1 MANKYPNIRSEK
13 ASDILDSLRRK
24 GLRLYTCEKEEIILL
39 GMRNVIHHNAYA
51 TEKQIL
57 DAEPIL
63 NAIHLIPAGYYNQAN
78 NEWPVTDE
86 GDLVCKDRHYLI
98 EKERLTEMGWNINW
112 ISHMAEKN
120 WVNLNSF
127 IPAYLLALKR
137 AGVKTLTIDVDHN
150 QICPLS
156 EE

>member
-1 MANKYPNIRSEK
+1 MANKYPNISSKK
-13 ASDILDSLRRK
+13 AADILDSLRRK
-24 GLRLYTCEKEEIILL
+24 GLRLYTCEKEEITLL
-39 GMRNVIHHNAYA
+39 GMRNVIHHNAFA

-63 NAIHLIPAGYYNQAN
+63 NAIHLIPAGYYNEAN
-78 NEWPVTDE
+78 NEWTVTDE

-127 IPAYLLALKR
+127 TPAYLLALKR

-150 QICPLS
+150 QICPFS

>member
-1 MANKYPNIRSEK
+1 MKQKYPNIQSKE
-13 ASDILDSLRRK
+13 AIELLDCLRRR
-24 GLRLYTCEKEEIILL
+24 GIQLPTCDKEEFNIL
-39 GMRNVIHHNAYA
+39 GIRNVIYHGAFA

-57 DAEPIL
+57 DAKPVIQAL
-63 NAIHLIPAGYYNQAN
+63 RLIPAGYYNEAN
-78 NEWPVTDE
+78 NEWTVTDE

-112 ISHMAEKN
+112 ISHMAEKK

-150 QICPLS
+150 QICHFS